1 MVGCCIFHLRLFP
14 AACPIQI
21 ISRLALI
28 SFILP
33 AWKSSFLNA
42 AISSIVHQTA
52 SDWELVVVDDCSPEP
67 LQQIV
72 ESFEDPRIQY
82 IRNEK
87 NLGGEN
93 LVRQWNHSISFAT
106 GDYIV
111 LAADDD
117 LYKPTFCEEVIRLA
131 EKYPAV
137 DLIHSSVEQIDE
149 NGNHLWDDSILP
161 EFTSKYEYLNWW
173 LTGRSFTCIGN
184 FAFKRST
191 LLAMGGFMDFP
202 CAFGSDIATPIS
214 LSKSGVAN
222 TQEMLF
228 CFRQSTQHLSADSS
242 RFKEKLEAI
251 SQLSEFLRAIRY
263 EEPDN
268 PVDRA
273 FYSIVNEDYLHK
285 KCVYDY
291 FNLVIQY
298 LPIGKLSSFLKCCRL
313 AAPKDKAIMVLR
325 WIKRRF
331 LR

>member
-1 MVGCCIFHLRLFP
+1 M
-14 AACPIQI
+14 
-21 ISRLALI
+21 I
-28 SFILP
+28 SFVLP
-33 AWKSSFLNA
+33 AYKGRFLGEA
-42 AISSIVHQTA
+42 VASIVGQTC
-52 SDWELVVVDDCSPEP
+52 SDWELIIVDDCSPEP
-67 LQQIV
+67 LGDIV
-72 ESFEDPRIQY
+72 STFLDPRIRY
-82 IRNEK
+82 VRNEQ
-87 NLGGEN
+87 NLGKDN

-117 LYKPTFCEEVIRLA
+117 IYRPTFCEEIVRLA
-131 EKYPAV
+131 EKYPQV
-137 DLIHSSVEQIDE
+137 DLVHSSVEQIDE
-149 NGNHLWDDSILP
+149 EGRHLWDDSILP

-184 FAFKRST
+184 FAFKRTS
-191 LLAMGGFMDFP
+191 LLGMGGFMDFP

-214 LSKSGVAN
+214 LSQNGVAN

-268 PVDRA
+268 LIDEE

-291 FNLVIQY
+291 FNLVIKY
-298 LPIGKLSSFLKCCRL
+298 LPLRQLFPYLKLCRL
-313 AAPKDKAIMVLR
+313 ANFKDKVMMTLR
-325 WIKRRF
+325 WIKRRIC
-331 LR
+331 

>member
-1 MVGCCIFHLRLFP
+1 M
-14 AACPIQI
+14 
-21 ISRLALI
+21 I
-28 SFILP
+28 SFVLP
-33 AWKSSFLNA
+33 AFKGRFLNE
-42 AISSIVHQTA
+42 AITSIVGQTCP
-52 SDWELVVVDDCSPEP
+52 DWELIVVDDCSPEP
-67 LQQIV
+67 LEQIV
-72 ESFEDPRIQY
+72 STFHDSRIRY
-82 IRNEK
+82 IRNER

-106 GDYIV
+106 GDHIV

-117 LYKPTFCEEVIRLA
+117 LYRPTFCEEVIRLA
-131 EKYPAV
+131 GNYPQA

-149 NGNHLWDDSILP
+149 EGRHLWDDSILP

-173 LTGRSFTCIGN
+173 LTGRSFTCIGT
-184 FAFKRST
+184 FAFKRSA
-191 LLAMGGFMDFP
+191 LLQMGGFMDFP

-214 LSKSGVAN
+214 LSLNGVAN

-228 CFRQSTQHLSADSS
+228 CFRQSTQHLSADTS

-268 PVDRA
+268 PADKE

-291 FNLVIQY
+291 FNLVIRFLPLRQLFPY
-298 LPIGKLSSFLKCCRL
+298 LKLCRL
-313 AAPKDKAIMVLR
+313 ANFRDKVMMTLR
-325 WIKRRF
+325 WIKRK
-331 LR
+331 LC

>member
-1 MVGCCIFHLRLFP
+1 MP
-14 AACPIQI
+14 AYKATFLKEAIRS
-21 ISRLALI
+21 ISL
-28 SFILP
+28 
-33 AWKSSFLNA
+33 
-42 AISSIVHQTA
+42 QT
-52 SDWELVVVDDCSPEP
+52 SPDWELVIVDDCSPEP
-67 LQQIV
+67 LREIAEQ
-72 ESFEDPRIQY
+72 FDDPRIEY
-82 IRNEK
+82 VRNET
-87 NLGGEN
+87 NLGREN
-93 LVRQWNHSISFAT
+93 LVRQWNHSISFAK

-117 LYKPTFCEEVIRLA
+117 IYRPTFCEEVLRLA
-131 EKYPAV
+131 RKYPQV

-184 FAFKRST
+184 FAFKRSA

-214 LSKSGVAN
+214 LSQNGVAN

-228 CFRQSTQHLSADSS
+228 CFRQSSLHLSADHT

-251 SQLSEFLRAIRY
+251 SRLSEFLRAIRY

-268 PVDRA
+268 SDDKA
-273 FYSIVNEDYLHK
+273 FYSIVNEGFLHK

-298 LPIGKLSSFLKCCRL
+298 LPVKELFPFLRLCRL
-313 AAPKDKAIMVLR
+313 ADWKDKLMMMLR
-325 WIKRRF
+325 WIKRRI
-331 LR
+331 